1 MRPGPDP
8 LHTDSRPPAVKKR
21 RRVPRPSVARA
32 AVESVVVLA
41 GLAAI
46 VAFVPLNSR
55 WFVAATAAAGAL
67 AAGYALHGV
76 ARRPGAATWWGFV
89 WGGRDAEDLARGLY
103 HSGLLFAVA
112 LVPVVAVKC
121 LVRTPTVVHP
131 GAYLFWCFVQ
141 DFLFFSLV
149 LKNGDR
155 LLADSVAWHR
165 HFAVWGT
172 AALFG
177 LSHFPMTGFMLVTAV
192 VAVFWGYIF
201 LQCRLLWPVTVSHFA
216 LGLMVML

>member
-1 MRPGPDP
+1 M
-8 LHTDSRPPAVKKR
+8 
-21 RRVPRPSVARA
+21 
-32 AVESVVVLA
+32 
-41 GLAAI
+41 
-46 VAFVPLNSR
+46 
-55 WFVAATAAAGAL
+55 
-67 AAGYALHGV
+67 
-76 ARRPGAATWWGFV
+76 
-89 WGGRDAEDLARGLY
+89 
-103 HSGLLFAVA
+103 
-112 LVPVVAVKC
+112 KC

-131 GAYLFWCFVQ
+131 GAYLFWGFVQ